1 MTGSASRR
9 VLLLGTLLAGLPLLG
24 LPAAAP
30 ARAQGTTAAAPAT
43 PPVRIRGTITAVT
56 DKTLSVT
63 TRADEKL
70 EVALGDP
77 LSVTSPKP
85 VALADIKSGDY
96 LGIVGEP
103 GPDNTLRARAVV
115 VFPEAMRGTGEGHYP
130 WDLPGTSMTNATVS
144 AVVSASQG
152 RTLTMSYKGQE
163 VKIEVPPDTPI
174 VTPVPA
180 TRADLKPGAA
190 VMLTATRDAAGH
202 LSASRVNVA
211 KDGVNPPN

>member
-1 MTGSASRR
+1 MTGSVSRR
-9 VLLLGTLLAGLPLLG
+9 VLILGTLLAGLPLLS
-24 LPAAAP
+24 LPAMP
-30 ARAQGTTAAAPAT
+30 AHAQGTTATAPAT
-43 PPVRIRGTITAVT
+43 PPTRIRGTITAVT
-56 DKTLSVT
+56 DKALSVT

-70 EVALGDP
+70 EVMLGDP
-77 LSVTSPKP
+77 LTITSPKP
-85 VALADIKSGDY
+85 LALADIKSGDY

-103 GPDNTLRARAVV
+103 AGDGILRARAVQ
-115 VFPEAMRGTGEGHYP
+115 VFPEAMRGTAEGQFP

-163 VKIEVPPDTPI
+163 AKVEVPPGTPI

-190 VMLTATRDAAGH
+190 VMLTATRDAAGN
-202 LSASRVNVA
+202 LSASRITVA